1 MWKQMQS
8 GQGSNTKEAE
18 RLPERNAL
26 VELIKILC
34 CPIRI
39 KASLK
44 PKAELESRNAVVLQV
59 VKDCSRSNKG
69 SRLLSLRVS
78 SGMPLSSR
86 WLQG

>member
-34 CPIRI
+34 SLIRT

-59 VKDCSRSNKG
+59 VNDCSRSNKG
-69 SRLLSLRVS
+69 
-78 SGMPLSSR
+78 
-86 WLQG
+86 